1 MLSAGAPT
9 TGASETS
16 ANAGSVHINHGGQ
29 KGPPGQALLDRS
41 RSWHHPFYLHVHPH
55 SFVCANLS
63 QRWRLFF
70 SFEHNGKYILFS
82 FGEPVSYDLP
92 KLLGREY
99 YLTNFG
105 EKALVLVPITAH
117 VLSAWLKRVSS
128 SKPATEPRRW
138 QNPLSITGYAVG
150 LLLFPIHY
158 LTHRAYPAQ
167 EAAPVLGVGPSE
179 LDFEFVK
186 LGLQTWP
193 VRSWLMYG
201 TLTIF
206 TTFHLS
212 IGAGILWSTY
222 IRPAF
227 PKLSLPSL
235 KIRNRL
241 ALGCIALP
249 TLTGLFFVSRE
260 PLMTFSSTA
269 KRYTAALLTSSV
281 YRIGF

>member
-1 MLSAGAPT
+1 M
-9 TGASETS
+9 
-16 ANAGSVHINHGGQ
+16 
-29 KGPPGQALLDRS
+29 
-41 RSWHHPFYLHVHPH
+41 
-55 SFVCANLS
+55 
-63 QRWRLFF
+63 
-70 SFEHNGKYILFS
+70 
-82 FGEPVSYDLP
+82 
-92 KLLGREY
+92 
-99 YLTNFG
+99 
-105 EKALVLVPITAH
+105 VPITAH
-117 VLSAWLKRVSS
+117 ILSAWLKRVSS

-138 QNPLSITGYAVG
+138 QNPLSVTGYAVG
-150 LLLFPIHY
+150 FLLFPIHY

-193 VRSWLMYG
+193 VRSWLIYG

-212 IGAGILWSTY
+212 IGVGILWSTY

-227 PKLSLPSL
+227 PKPSLPSL

-249 TLTGLFFVSRE
+249 TLTGLFFVSKE